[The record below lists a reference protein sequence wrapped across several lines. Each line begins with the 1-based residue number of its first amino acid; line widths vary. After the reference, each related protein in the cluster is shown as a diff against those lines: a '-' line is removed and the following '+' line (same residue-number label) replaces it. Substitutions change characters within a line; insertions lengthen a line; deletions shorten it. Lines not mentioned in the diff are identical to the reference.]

1 MSIPRRYI
9 HQITSVSNTILKIA

>member
-9 HQITSVSNTILKIA
+9 HQIISVSNTILKIA